1 MKQKS
6 EAGYTLILVLL
17 TITLIFIFSL
27 TIISNVLNSAA
38 QNKKTE
44 LDIQKNN
51 ISNMAVIY
59 AEEAILEESKA
70 TKPSIL
76 DLLSNLLILPVDL
89 NNTIATNY
97 ETNLENRINTQTYH
111 ILENNNYKFELNCHV
126 KDITVT
132 TKQGLNLNVNIN
144 TTISY
149 TVIPS
154 IKINDTYSKLAPIT
168 NEIEISE
175 SLISLLK

>member
-27 TIISNVLNSAA
+27 TIISNVLNSAT

-59 AEEAILEESKA
+59 AEKAIMEDSKA
-70 TKPSIL
+70 TKQTIL
-76 DLLSNLLILPVDL
+76 ESVLSNLLTLHLP
-89 NNTIATNY
+89 NNLDEIIETKYKTNF
-97 ETNLENRINTQTYH
+97 TTFHT
-111 ILENNNYKFELNCHV
+111 LENNNYKFELNCHV

-132 TKQGLNLNVNIN
+132 NTKQGLNLNVNIN